1 MFTFG
6 SLGLNMSTLVIIVV
20 ISELLKKL
28 DAKNKLKKL
37 YVLLPLILSAGIV
50 VLTMDTFILKQ
61 YLLSVL
67 TYTSISSYGYTFIKK
82 SMDTLLKKD

>member
-1 MFTFG
+1 MFTFE

-20 ISELLKKL
+20 MSELFKKL